1 MKRIEWVQWF
11 KAVAWVSVLSCFV
24 FGRVYA
30 ESPTSTGDLGTV
42 ATSITATFDS
52 LAQLITAGSYIAGLG
67 FAISAILK
75 FKAHKDNPQQVTV
88 GTPIALLFVAASL
101 IFLPSIL
108 GVTGNTLF
116 GSGEGD
122 YAGVTG
128 ITTF

>member
-1 MKRIEWVQWF
+1 MKRIEWAQWL
-11 KAVAWVSVLSCFV
+11 KAIAVVSALSCFV
-24 FGRVYA
+24 LGRAYA
-30 ESPTSTGDLGTV
+30 ENSADLGTV
-42 ATSITATFDS
+42 AETITDTFDS
-52 LAQLITAGSYIAGLG
+52 LAMLITAGSYIAGLG

-88 GTPIALLFVAASL
+88 GTPIALLFVAAAL

-116 GSGEGD
+116 GVSQGES
-122 YAGVTG
+122 AGVTG

>member
-1 MKRIEWVQWF
+1 MKRVEWVQWS
-11 KAVAWVSVLSCFV
+11 KAIAVVSVLSCLV
-24 FGRVYA
+24 FGRAYA
-30 ESPTSTGDLGTV
+30 DNTADLGTV
-42 ATSITATFDS
+42 AGYITDTFDQ
-52 LAQLITAGSYIAGLG
+52 LAMLITAGSYIAGLG

-88 GTPIALLFVAASL
+88 GTPIALLFVAAAL

-116 GSGEGD
+116 GSSDGGTS
-122 YAGVTG
+122 AGVTG